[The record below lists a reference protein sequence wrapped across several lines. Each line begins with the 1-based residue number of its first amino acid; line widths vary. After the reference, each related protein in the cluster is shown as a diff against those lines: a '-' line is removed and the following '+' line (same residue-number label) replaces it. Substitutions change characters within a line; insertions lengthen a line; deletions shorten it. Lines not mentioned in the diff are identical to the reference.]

1 MGKKRLRKQKRQKL
15 TNKKR
20 YLLIAGIVAAVVL
33 ASILS
38 YTMLAN
44 HQPTII
50 SLAADL
56 ERVLPSG
63 SCQIVCYATDPDG
76 DDDELSYNWS
86 ASGGEINGDGATVNW
101 TAPDSPGFYNVTV
114 TVTDSRGGEDTDQIT
129 ITVRTSNPPTVTSLI
144 AEAAWTTPS
153 GSIEVTCNATDPGD
167 DELSYEW
174 TATAGGIS
182 GTGAVVNW
190 TAPQEVGIYSV
201 TVVVIDDQ
209 GSSATKTLPIG
220 VATEQ
225 PPIIATL
232 LVTAEHCYLKTYSW
246 GYKVG
251 KGQKYDIECIS
262 SNTSAELVYQW
273 SCDGG
278 EISGEGSMITW
289 TAPSPSDSVDVTV
302 TVIVS
307 DIAGNMFSKNI
318 ILSVVSCSACT
329 FGC

>member
-1 MGKKRLRKQKRQKL
+1 MS
-15 TNKKR
+15 KKR
-20 YLLIAGIVAAVVL
+20 YLIIVGVVVAVVL
-33 ASILS
+33 ISILLH
-38 YTMLAN
+38 TMLGN
-44 HQPTII
+44 QPPRII
-50 SLAADL
+50 SLGAQPNN
-56 ERVLPSG
+56 VIPSG

-153 GSIEVTCNATDPGD
+153 GSIEVTCNATDPDD

-190 TAPQEVGIYSV
+190 TAPQEVGIYDI
-201 TVVVIDDQ
+201 TVVVIDGQ

-302 TVIVS
+302 TVTVS
-307 DIAGNMFSKNI
+307 DLAGNMVSKNI

>member
-1 MGKKRLRKQKRQKL
+1 MSKKKTRKT

-20 YLLIAGIVAAVVL
+20 YLIIAGVVVAAVL
-33 ASILS
+33 ISILL

-63 SCQIVCYATDPDG
+63 SCQITCHATDPDG
-76 DDDELSYNWS
+76 DDDELSYSWS

-101 TAPDSPGFYNVTV
+101 TAPDSLGFYNVTV

-153 GSIEVTCNATDPGD
+153 GSLQVTCDASDPDG
-167 DELSYEW
+167 DELTYEW
-174 TATAGGIS
+174 TATAGNIS
-182 GTGAVVNW
+182 GTGAVVGW

-201 TVVVIDDQ
+201 TVVVIDGQ

-225 PPIIATL
+225 PSIIATL

-318 ILSVVSCSACT
+318 ILSVVSCSQCT